1 VSGGTLETVRDE
13 ELPDRL
19 PADHHQ
25 RSSARDSMRNLPVVL
40 PLVALVI
47 AGFALQDVD
56 VSRMTDLGLVS
67 VLPGAYFVALA
78 VMASSF
84 VLALR
89 GGERPALLAFQ
100 MLATIIL
107 LYGVTVPLQDE
118 PSFNVVYRHA
128 GIVDHLLG
136 GGALDP
142 SIDAY
147 FNWPGFFILAE
158 FLVDLTGLDSV
169 LPIAPYAPMVF
180 NLLALPAL
188 VVIAKAAVSD
198 WRGAWVGVWIFYLTN
213 WAGQDYLAPQAYAF
227 LLFLALAGA
236 MLTTLA
242 GHVDGPQRW
251 WLRFAA
257 AARKLIGRRADAP
270 TGPDE
275 VRPPEVTRLERSG
288 VVLTCTILLAAIV
301 ASHQLTPFAALLLL
315 LTLIAARRTTARWLP
330 MIAALLI
337 AAWLTF
343 PAVDYL
349 GGHGRELVSDALTV
363 GSTVSANVGQRVSGS
378 DDHLTIVFLRIALTS
393 VLWLLAA
400 YGIVRMLRNGRS
412 APSHALLA
420 FVPLILAMLQP
431 YGGEVLIRAY
441 LFALPFVAIL
451 VAWALFPAL
460 GRAWTWRRSVGLLLA
475 SCVLMTLFLFTRY
488 GNERAFL
495 YTPDEREA
503 VAYIY
508 DNADA
513 GDVVAAASTDVPWQ
527 DRRYDDFDYQLVS
540 RLVPPP
546 LEPESPRDLAD
557 RVARAL
563 DDRTEGAS
571 NAYLLLTRSQLNYEH
586 MMGSLPWGT
595 VRDLEEGA
603 VQSTGLQ
610 LVYENAD
617 AMVFEVRE
625 VP

>member
-1 VSGGTLETVRDE
+1 
-13 ELPDRL
+13 
-19 PADHHQ
+19 
-25 RSSARDSMRNLPVVL
+25 
-40 PLVALVI
+40 
-47 AGFALQDVD
+47 
-56 VSRMTDLGLVS
+56 
-67 VLPGAYFVALA
+67 
-78 VMASSF
+78 
-84 VLALR
+84 
-89 GGERPALLAFQ
+89 
-100 MLATIIL
+100 
-107 LYGVTVPLQDE
+107 
-118 PSFNVVYRHA
+118 
-128 GIVDHLLG
+128 
-136 GGALDP
+136 
-142 SIDAY
+142 
-147 FNWPGFFILAE
+147 
-158 FLVDLTGLDSV
+158 
-169 LPIAPYAPMVF
+169 
-180 NLLALPAL
+180 
-188 VVIAKAAVSD
+188 
-198 WRGAWVGVWIFYLTN
+198 
-213 WAGQDYLAPQAYAF
+213 
-227 LLFLALAGA
+227 
-236 MLTTLA
+236 
-242 GHVDGPQRW
+242 
-251 WLRFAA
+251 
-257 AARKLIGRRADAP
+257 
-270 TGPDE
+270 
-275 VRPPEVTRLERSG
+275 
-288 VVLTCTILLAAIV
+288 
-301 ASHQLTPFAALLLL
+301 
-315 LTLIAARRTTARWLP
+315 
-330 MIAALLI
+330 
-337 AAWLTF
+337 
-343 PAVDYL
+343 VDYL
-349 GGHGRELVSDALTV
+349 GGHGRELVSDAFTV
-363 GSTVSANVGQRVSGS
+363 GSTVSASVGDRVSGS